1 MGTSDTLNKND
12 TQQKKDHLKKK
23 KKKKKALFE
32 KNGPSQE
39 WYMTNTP
46 TKVEKYSTHKKM
58 VSYKNGA
65 ILEKNAQRSFSKGL
79 TE

>member
-23 KKKKKALFE
+23 KK
-32 KNGPSQE
+32 N
-39 WYMTNTP
+39 
-46 TKVEKYSTHKKM
+46 
-58 VSYKNGA
+58 KNGA
-65 ILEKNAQRSFSKGL
+65 ILEKNAQRSFAKGL

>member
-1 MGTSDTLNKND
+1 MATSDTLNKND

-23 KKKKKALFE
+23 RKKKAPFE

-46 TKVEKYSTHKKM
+46 TNVEKYSTHKKM

-65 ILEKNAQRSFSKGL
+65 ILEKNAQRSFAKGL